1 MIGKAIGLLI
11 ASFAVAAA
19 MQVGPARADAI
30 DGNWCSAEGKHISI
44 DGPRI
49 VTPGGTKMKGD
60 YDRHG
65 FRYVVPARE
74 KPAGA
79 RVEMRQIDEDSIYV
93 TIGKGPTKIWRRCKT
108 VS

>member
-1 MIGKAIGLLI
+1 MAGKAIGAMLI
-11 ASFAVAAA
+11 LVAAA
-19 MQVGPARADAI
+19 VAMQAGPARADAI
-30 DGNWCSAEGKHISI
+30 DGNWCSPDGKHISI

-65 FRYVVPARE
+65 FRYVVPSRE

-79 RVEMRQIDEDSIYV
+79 RVEMRQINEDTVHV
-93 TIGKGPTKIWRRCKT
+93 TIGKGPTKIWRRCKN